1 MGYIIVKPDTVNRIG
16 NMNPIAY
23 RTTGL
28 AIKTVENLSKARV
41 KLHGT
46 ENIPK
51 GSLIFVINHFTRL
64 ETFLMPYYL
73 FKQVKLPIW
82 SLATSEL
89 FVGAF
94 GRYLESVGAVSTS
107 NPDRD
112 RLIVRTLLANEAG
125 WIVFPE
131 GRMVKSKKIVEKGR
145 YMISYAGGKHP
156 PHTGAA
162 FLALRTE
169 FYRQRLLQLSHSAP
183 QELDRLLPLFNLATT
198 DQISRL
204 GTFIVPV
211 NITYYPLRARMNILN
226 QIAQYMVD
234 RVPDRVT
241 EELMTEGAMLISG
254 VDIDIRFGEPIDIA
268 PFLYKRAI
276 LDDLRST
283 NAYNFD
289 DPLPCLKTMRHAAL
303 KIMKRYMDGIYAM
316 TTVNHDHI
324 FASLL
329 KQSPSNTIDLQNF
342 RKRAFLIIAQ
352 GTGGPPVPLHH
363 SLMTNQSH
371 LLLEDS
377 FNKLADFLSV
387 AEEKGVLE
395 RTGGTIRRDRSKLSK
410 IFDLSRARID
420 NPIAVIANEV
430 APLVRLQKKIS
441 RLAWQPGFLLRRKL
455 VRYFLQNAHRE
466 FESDYRR
473 YYLEDESKPM
483 SIGRPVLLRGR
494 SRRIGVVLSHGYMA
508 APAEVRTLADYLA
521 ARGYWVFTPRLR
533 GHGTAP
539 EDLARRSYQDW
550 IHSMEEGYLLM
561 RNLCRKVVLGGFST
575 GAGLA
580 LELASRTSGMGDVI
594 GVFAVST
601 PLRLQYMAS
610 KLAPVV
616 DTWNK
621 IMEKVHLGD
630 AKREF
635 VENQPENPHI
645 NYRRNPISGVRELE
659 RLMGILEPKLAD
671 VQVPALVIQSSRDPV
686 VNPNGSMRVF
696 ELLGSEDKRYEVF
709 NYPRHGILLGE
720 GSHQVHRVIGSFI
733 EQLALEP
740 AMPVETATEKN

>member
-1 MGYIIVKPDTVNRIG
+1 
-16 NMNPIAY
+16 MNPIAY

-28 AIKTVENLSKARV
+28 AIKTLENLSKARIR
-41 KLHGT
+41 LHDT

-64 ETFLMPYYL
+64 ETFLMPYYI
-73 FKQVKLPIW
+73 FKLVRLPIW
-82 SLATSEL
+82 SLAASEL

-94 GRYLESVGAVSTS
+94 GHYLESVGAVSTDH
-107 NPDRD
+107 PDRD
-112 RLIVRTLLANEAG
+112 RLIIRTLLANEAG
-125 WIVFPE
+125 WIIFPE

-145 YMISYAGGKHP
+145 YMISYAGGQHP

-183 QELDRLLPLFNLATT
+183 DELSRLLPLFNLATT
-198 DQISRL
+198 DQISRQ

-226 QIAQYMVD
+226 QIAQHLVEGLP
-234 RVPDRVT
+234 VGIT

-268 PFLYKRAI
+268 PYLNKRAI

-283 NAYNFD
+283 RSFGFD

-303 KIMKRYMDGIYAM
+303 KIMKRYMDAIYAM

-329 KQSPSNTIDLQNF
+329 KHSPGNTIDLRNF
-342 RKRAFLIIAQ
+342 RKRAFLAIAR
-352 GTGGPPVPLHH
+352 GPGKHSVHLHR
-363 SLMTNQSH
+363 SLMINQSH
-371 LLLEDS
+371 LLLEDR

-395 RTGGTIRRDRSKLSK
+395 RKGSTIRRDRSKLSK
-410 IFDLSRARID
+410 IFDYNRARID

-430 APLVRLQKKIS
+430 VPLVRLQKIIS
-441 RLAWQPGFLLRRKL
+441 RLAWLPGIILRRRL
-455 VRYFLQNAHRE
+455 VRYFQDNARGE
-466 FESDYRR
+466 FESDYHR
-473 YYLEDESKPM
+473 YYVEGESQPM
-483 SIGRPVLLRGR
+483 SIGRPMLFRGR
-494 SRRIGVVLSHGYMA
+494 SRNLGVVLSHGYMA
-508 APAEVRTLADYLA
+508 APAEVRTLAEYLA
-521 ARGYWVFTPRLR
+521 GKGYWVFTPRLR

-539 EDLARRSYQDW
+539 EDLAQRTYQDW
-550 IHSMEEGYLLM
+550 IYSMEEGYLLM
-561 RNLCRKVVLGGFST
+561 RNLCRRVVVGGFST
-575 GAGLA
+575 GAALA
-580 LELASRTSGMGDVI
+580 LELASRTTEMRDVL

-601 PLRLQYMAS
+601 PLRLQYLAS
-610 KLAPVV
+610 RFAPVV

-621 IMEKVHLGD
+621 IMGKVHLDD

-645 NYRRNPISGVRELE
+645 NYLRNPISGVRELE
-659 RLMGILEPKLAD
+659 RLMDHLEPKLAAIEI
-671 VQVPALVIQSSRDPV
+671 PALVIQSNRDPV
-686 VNPNGSMRVF
+686 VNPSGSMRIF

-709 NYPRHGILLGE
+709 NLPRHGILLGE
-720 GSHQVHRVIGSFI
+720 GSHHVHRVIGEFVDR
-733 EQLALEP
+733 LALDP
-740 AMPVETATEKN
+740 PVRTAPETKKK

>member
-1 MGYIIVKPDTVNRIG
+1 
-16 NMNPIAY
+16 MNPIAY

-28 AIKTVENLSKARV
+28 AIKTLENLSKARV

-46 ENIPK
+46 ENIPQ

-73 FKQVKLPIW
+73 FKQVGLPIW
-82 SLATSEL
+82 SLAASEL

-94 GRYLESVGAVSTS
+94 GRYLESVGAVST
-107 NPDRD
+107 NHPDRD

-169 FYRQRLLQLSHSAP
+169 FYRQRLLQLSQSGP
-183 QELDRLLPLFNLATT
+183 DELARLLPLFNLQST
-198 DQISRL
+198 DQISRQ

-226 QIAQYMVD
+226 QIAQHLVQ
-234 RVPDRVT
+234 RLPDGIT

-276 LDDLRST
+276 LDDLRSPR
-283 NAYNFD
+283 AFNFD
-289 DPLPCLKTMRHAAL
+289 DPLPCLKAMRHAAL
-303 KIMKRYMDGIYAM
+303 KVMQRYMDAIYAM
-316 TTVNHDHI
+316 TTVNHDHV

-329 KQSPSNTIDLQNF
+329 KNSPANTIDLHNF

-352 GTGGPPVPLHH
+352 GTGGPPVHLHH

-377 FNKLADFLSV
+377 YNKLADFLSV
-387 AEEKGVLE
+387 AEEKGVLV
-395 RTGGTIRRDRSKLSK
+395 RTDGTIRRNRSKLSK
-410 IFDLSRARID
+410 IFDFNRARID

-430 APLVRLQKKIS
+430 EPLVGLQRRIS
-441 RLAWQPGFLLRRKL
+441 RLAWQPGFILRRRL
-455 VRYFLQNAHRE
+455 VRYFRKNADRE

-473 YYLEDESKPM
+473 YYLEGESKPM
-483 SIGRPVLLRGR
+483 SIGRPVLLRRR
-494 SRRIGVVLSHGYMA
+494 SRDIGVVLSHGYMA
-508 APAEVRTLADYLA
+508 APAEVRTLADHLA
-521 ARGYWVFTPRLR
+521 RKGYCVYTPRLK

-539 EDLARRSYQDW
+539 EDLAQRSYREW
-550 IHSMEEGYLLM
+550 IYSMEEGYLLM
-561 RNLCRKVVLGGFST
+561 RNLCRRVVLGGFST
-575 GAGLA
+575 GAALA
-580 LELASRTSGMGDVI
+580 LELASRTSGTGDVI

-601 PLRLQYMAS
+601 PLRLQYLSS

-621 IMEKVHLGD
+621 IMDKVHLGD

-645 NYRRNPISGVRELE
+645 NYLRNPIAGVRELE
-659 RLMGILEPKLAD
+659 RLMDFLEPKLAD
-671 VQVPALVIQSSRDPV
+671 VRVPALVVQSSLDPV
-686 VNPNGSMRVF
+686 VNPAGSMRVF
-696 ELLGSEDKRYEVF
+696 ELLGSENKRYEVF
-709 NYPRHGILLGE
+709 NHRRHGILLGE
-720 GSHQVHRVIGSFI
+720 GSPRVHRAIGDFI

-740 AMPVETATEKN
+740 TIRSVTMTEKN

>member
-1 MGYIIVKPDTVNRIG
+1 
-16 NMNPIAY
+16 MNPFAY

-28 AIKTVENLSKARV
+28 AIKTLENLSKARV
-41 KLHGT
+41 KLHDT

-51 GSLIFVINHFTRL
+51 GSLVFVINHFTRL

-73 FKQVKLPIW
+73 FKQVGLPIW
-82 SLATSEL
+82 SLAASEL

-107 NPDRD
+107 HPDRD

-183 QELDRLLPLFNLATT
+183 HEMERLLPLFNIATP
-198 DQISRL
+198 DLISRQ

-226 QIAQYMVD
+226 HLARRLVEEL
-234 RVPDRVT
+234 PDTIT

-268 PFLYKRAI
+268 PFLNQRAI
-276 LDDLRST
+276 LRDLRSPR
-283 NAYNFD
+283 AFDFD
-289 DPLPCLKTMRHAAL
+289 DPLPCLKTLRRAAL
-303 KIMKRYMDGIYAM
+303 KIMKRYMDAIYAM

-329 KQSPSNTIDLQNF
+329 KRSPINTIDLRSF
-342 RKRAFLIIAQ
+342 RKRAFLSIAQ
-352 GTGGPPVPLHH
+352 GSGGAPVHLHH
-363 SLMTNQSH
+363 SLLTNQSH

-377 FNKLADFLSV
+377 FHKISDFLAV
-387 AEEKGVLE
+387 AEEKGVLQ
-395 RTGGTIRRDRSKLSK
+395 RAGDTIRLNRSKMGK
-410 IFDLSRARID
+410 IFDYNRARVD

-430 APLVRLQKKIS
+430 EPLVGLQKRIS
-441 RLAWQPGFLLRRKL
+441 RLAWMPGWILRRKL
-455 VRYFLQNAHRE
+455 VRYFTTNAQRE

-473 YYLEDESKPM
+473 FYLEGESKPM

-494 SRRIGVVLSHGYMA
+494 SRKVGVVLSHGYMA
-508 APAEVRTLADYLA
+508 APEEVRTLADYLSKK
-521 ARGYWVFTPRLR
+521 GYWVYTPRLK

-539 EDLARRSYQDW
+539 EDLARRSFQDW
-550 IHSMEEGYLLM
+550 IYSLEEGYLLM
-561 RNLCRKVVLGGFST
+561 RNLCRRVVLGGFST
-575 GAGLA
+575 GAALV
-580 LELASRTSGMGDVI
+580 LELASRTTGRDDVI

-601 PLRLQYMAS
+601 PLRLQYLTSRLVPM
-610 KLAPVV
+610 V

-621 IMEKVHLGD
+621 LMDKVHLGD

-645 NYRRNPISGVRELE
+645 NYIRNPIAGVRELE
-659 RLMGILEPKLAD
+659 RLMAYLEPRLAD
-671 VQVPALVIQSSRDPV
+671 VRVPALVVQSNRDPV
-686 VNPNGSMRVF
+686 VNPSGSKRVF

-709 NYPRHGILLGE
+709 NFQRHGILLGE
-720 GSHQVHRVIGSFI
+720 GSERVHRIIGDFI
-733 EQLALEP
+733 GQLALDP
-740 AMPVETATEKN
+740 PVRSDAAAEKN